1 MGLQMARVVSL
12 INARPK
18 YDITLARL
26 MCQTSTG
33 ENAYTILGLV
43 CAYTNVVV
51 CVTSPGGSPST
62 ELVVE
67 GLKRTSPGACVR
79 VLCASPWVLCAVVC
93 LEKCGRVR
101 VPEVRR
107 AKVTSVCRGGASC
120 RVCGVLGV
128 SCALLWVMVRR
139 VLSVCCSVSK

>member
-1 MGLQMARVVSL
+1 MARVVSL

-18 YDITLARL
+18 YDITLTRL

-51 CVTSPGGSPST
+51 CVTSPGGRPST

-67 GLKRTSPGACVR
+67 GLKRTSPGACAH

-93 LEKCGRVR
+93 FEKCGRVR

-128 SCALLWVMVRR
+128 SCALLWVVVGR
-139 VLSVCCSVSK
+139 VLYVWGSVSR